1 MTFIDTSNNGSDIVK
16 VDVDYNKRLADNG
29 VVFGTFTVKTDVMA
43 DLNVINTLVADHA
56 KLIQDAA
63 QQPSPVLSITAF
75 RGNITSPPMYIASF
89 SDATTS
95 QSGYVSN
102 LGLIISLDKGILVPG
117 GLDWFMFDGCSSCGS
132 NETQCIS
139 FSQETSYRTYNQES
153 CGYPQI
159 TNTSVLTTF
168 QGNTVSGQPLQSSYQ
183 LTSAY
188 QYSITS
194 AFSDLLTNL
203 DESLVQN

>member
-43 DLNVINTLVADHA
+43 DLNVINTLVADHS

-63 QQPSPVLSITAF
+63 QSPSPVLSITAF

-89 SDATTS
+89 SDATTV
-95 QSGYVSN
+95 QSGYVSK

-117 GLDWFMFDGCSSCGS
+117 GLDWFMFDGCNSCGS

-139 FSQETSYRTYNQES
+139 FSQETSYRTYSQES